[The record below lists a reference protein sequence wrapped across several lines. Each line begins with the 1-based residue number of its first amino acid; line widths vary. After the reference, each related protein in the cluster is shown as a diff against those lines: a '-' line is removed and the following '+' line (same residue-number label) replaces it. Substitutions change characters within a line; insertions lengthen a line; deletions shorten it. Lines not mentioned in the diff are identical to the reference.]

1 MMANGDLQPIDLA
14 KARIL
19 VTNDDGIDA
28 PGIKLLEKAARKLSR
43 DVWVVA
49 PESEQSAVAHGLT
62 IRRPLR
68 IREIGERRFAVD
80 GTPTDC
86 VLLAIGHILKDRK
99 PTICLSGVN
108 RGGNLGDDV
117 TYSGTVAAAMEATL
131 LGVPAIAFSQVFSK
145 RDVVH
150 WKTAETFVPKVARN
164 LARMGWPA
172 NVLMNVNFPDRP
184 PERVRGIKAVAQ
196 GRHKV
201 GDELIENQD
210 PRGQSYFW
218 IGAMRQLEPDHAGTD
233 LHAVSGGWIAATPL
247 HLDLTHGET
256 LARMA
261 SLMG

>member
-1 MMANGDLQPIDLA
+1 MTVTQTRSIDLS

-28 PGIKLLEKAARKLSR
+28 PGIKILEKAARRLSD

-49 PESEQSAVAHGLT
+49 PENEQSAVAHGLT

-68 IREIGERRFAVD
+68 IRRVAERHFAVD
-80 GTPTDC
+80 GTPTNS
-86 VLLAIGHILKDRK
+86 VLLAIGHILKDRR
-99 PTICLSGVN
+99 PTICFSGVN
-108 RGGNLGDDV
+108 RGANLGDDV

-131 LGVPAIAFSQVFSK
+131 LGVPAIAFSQVFTK

-150 WKTAETFVPKVARN
+150 WKTSETFVPKVARS
-164 LARMGWPA
+164 LARMGWPE
-172 NVLMNVNFPDRP
+172 NVLMNVNLPDRP
-184 PERVRGIKAVAQ
+184 PARVRGVKAVAQ

-201 GDELIENQD
+201 GDELVENQD

-218 IGAMRQLEPDHAGTD
+218 IGAMRQLEPDRPGTD
-233 LHAVSGGWIAATPL
+233 LHAVAAGWIAVTPL

-261 SLMG
+261 ASIGG